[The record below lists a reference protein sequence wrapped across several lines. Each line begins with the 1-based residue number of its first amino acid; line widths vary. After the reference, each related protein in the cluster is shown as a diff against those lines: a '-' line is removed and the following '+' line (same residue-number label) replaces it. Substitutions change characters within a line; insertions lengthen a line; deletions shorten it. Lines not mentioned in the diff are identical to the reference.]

1 MPRFRVSPTF
11 LKTSAVWAAAAAS
24 LVLAG
29 QQQQEQQPSDTRQL
43 YYLATSPKDT
53 LPAVPAGAPAKQQS
67 PAPGAVHLGFRYNL
81 LVLNAAKHYDPAPA
95 DRTLRAGDCF
105 ALEVQS
111 NRSGYLYVLAKQ
123 SSGAWLPLLPSPEMP
138 GESNVLDPGKKTR
151 VPRDYCIEVRNPPGT
166 ETLFV
171 VLSRDPRDFFE
182 LYESIKSKATEGS
195 QHGAS
200 SLSTAVNHLNDRFG
214 TRDVAIRKVEA
225 PQNGE
230 ETRGSVYVVST
241 SDRPATSV
249 VAQIQIRHR

>member
-1 MPRFRVSPTF
+1 MPSFRVSQSF
-11 LKTSAVWAAAAAS
+11 LKASAVLATAAVS
-24 LVLAG
+24 FVSAG
-29 QQQQEQQPSDTRQL
+29 QQQPEQASDTRQL

-53 LPAVPAGAPAKQQS
+53 LPDVPADAPAKRQAS
-67 PAPGAVHLGFRYNL
+67 TAGAVHLGFRYNL
-81 LVLNAAKHYDPAPA
+81 LVLNAAKHYDRVPA

-138 GESNVLDPGKKTR
+138 EENNVLDPGKKSR
-151 VPRDYCIEVRNPPGT
+151 VPRDYCMEVRNPPGT

-182 LYESIKSKATEGS
+182 LYEGIKSKAAAAG
-195 QHGAS
+195 QNGAS
-200 SLSTAVNHLNDRFG
+200 SLGAAVTHLNDRFG
-214 TRDVAIRKVEA
+214 TRDVGIRKVEE